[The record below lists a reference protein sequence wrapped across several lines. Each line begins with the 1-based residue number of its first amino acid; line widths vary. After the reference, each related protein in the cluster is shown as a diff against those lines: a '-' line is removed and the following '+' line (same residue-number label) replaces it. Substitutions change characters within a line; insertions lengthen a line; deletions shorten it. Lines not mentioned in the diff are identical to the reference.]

1 MTIGQIFTF
10 LLLGSLLLMCLLVK
24 LFPENPKKTK
34 RVKKLYYARDY
45 QGRFTAASHKKF
57 EPVGGRHKYVVNI

>member
-1 MTIGQIFTF
+1 MTALIILGIA
-10 LLLGSLLLMCLLVK
+10 LLLCILTK
-24 LFPENPKKTK
+24 LFPENPKKVK

-57 EPVGGRHKYVVNI
+57 EPVGGRHKYVINV